1 MAVDAEAKLALVA
14 ERLNQ
19 MHGKWTLDH
28 GPVLRGP
35 GVITVT
41 VGEDHTGSPN
51 HLDLDIVLNS
61 GEPDVITISDCSTG
75 IAGSP
80 DHAIRQAVAMWSETT
95 AATVLELLTQRGQ
108 FGDHYRGADHGGFPG
123 WHMITGGVTG
133 LGHRDNPTLL
143 QQWIVDNMPWTTLAP
158 LLSEGL
164 DRAQLN
170 GVKFF
175 LAAVDEFETA
185 EVRINGRVHEPSSQ
199 ALLALDWPR
208 PTEFASARTFILL
221 VHPEQSAAD

>member
-51 HLDLDIVLNS
+51 HLDLDIVLNT

-95 AATVLELLTQRGQ
+95 AATVLELL
-108 FGDHYRGADHGGFPG
+108 
-123 WHMITGGVTG
+123 
-133 LGHRDNPTLL
+133 
-143 QQWIVDNMPWTTLAP
+143 P